1 MADRLTMT
9 AAYGFILMSGA
20 PTKDSCFFQQTAEN
34 FPPIVKILHELS
46 GF

>member
-9 AAYGFILMSGA
+9 DTCGFIPMSGA
-20 PTKDSCFFQQTAEN
+20 PTKDSCFFQPTAEN